1 MKILVNLYIGFSQKF
16 CIPKQSN
23 KQKIHNQPKPLPSPK
38 CSKLKVGLCRQ
49 ISCSSKEE
57 KRFNY

>member
-23 KQKIHNQPKPLPSPK
+23 KQKIHNQTSTQSQMFKTEGRALSPNQLQFK
-38 CSKLKVGLCRQ
+38 RREKV
-49 ISCSSKEE
+49 
-57 KRFNY
+57 